1 MNYSDITTIASVL
14 QKRYEQ
20 LCEELDEYD
29 EKQIQ
34 AVGGYDALNKMS
46 NEERTEKV
54 YNDEW
59 HRIVKERNSVC
70 QAMEH
75 FKEYIF

>member
-1 MNYSDITTIASVL
+1 MNYADITTIASVL

-20 LCEELDEYD
+20 LCEELEEYE
-29 EKQIQ
+29 EKSIQ
-34 AVGGYDALNKMS
+34 AVGGYDVLNKMS
-46 NEERTEKV
+46 NKERIEKV
-54 YNDEW
+54 HNDEW
-59 HRIVKERNSVC
+59 LRIIEERNSVC